1 MQMQI
6 VIATS

>member
-6 VIATS
+6 T

>member
-6 VIATS
+6 ILY

>member
-6 VIATS
+6 

>member
-6 VIATS
+6 GY